1 MTAVV
6 QFVYQIIKGI
16 SGILMHIDWVMS
28 PYCILVRIYDIR
40 SINQNWYLINLNAT
54 KKVMTGRMIFNHSL
68 NFPWCTYLL
77 IWFCVFCSLL
87 VGPSVSYA
95 DVTVSADRRRQWM
108 CPAVADIFR
117 KWHKDPDELLHTA
130 FSDSRW
136 RRKKNHTQ

>member
-1 MTAVV
+1 MT
-6 QFVYQIIKGI
+6 Y
-16 SGILMHIDWVMS
+16 IL
-28 PYCILVRIYDIR
+28 RN
-40 SINQNWYLINLNAT
+40 INQNWYLINLNAT

-68 NFPWCTYLL
+68 NVSLQISPDAH
-77 IWFCVFCSLL
+77 ICVFCSLL

-130 FSDSRW
+130 FSDSR
-136 RRKKNHTQ
+136 